1 MAIDSIS
8 LQCFIASSETKSF
21 TKAAQR
27 VGRTQSA
34 VSQQIAKLENILDKQ
49 LFKRGKV
56 LELTNDGEAFLDYA
70 KQILTL
76 HNQAID
82 HFKEPDLKGEVR
94 FGIPEDFASVFLYN
108 FLAEFTRDHPNI
120 SFHIECDLTLNL
132 YENFKKKK
140 LDMVLLKMPCPRGK
154 SGGVDFATHISSEKL
169 CWVGNEKLVK
179 KQKILPLVL
188 SPEPCVYRASA
199 IQALE
204 KKKIKWKIGFSS
216 HSYAGTIAAVRA
228 GIGVTILPQ
237 KMVPSD
243 LRIIKLDILP
253 KLESTDISLLKLTD
267 KNPAVN
273 SFENFVLK
281 HLQ

>member
-1 MAIDSIS
+1 MTIDSIS
-8 LQCFIASSETKSF
+8 LQCFISAAETASF
-21 TKAAQR
+21 TKAAQI

-56 LELTNDGEAFLDYA
+56 LELTNDGKDFLDYA

-94 FGIPEDFASVFLYN
+94 FGIPEDFASVFLYD
-108 FLAEFTRDHPNI
+108 FLAEFTRNHPNI

-140 LDMVLLKMPCPRGK
+140 LDMVLLKMPCPRGI
-154 SGGVDFATHISSEKL
+154 DFATHISSEKL
-169 CWVGNEKLVK
+169 CWVGNEKLAK

-199 IQALE
+199 VKALD
-204 KKKIKWKIGFSS
+204 KKKIKWKVGFSS
-216 HSYAGTIAAVRA
+216 HSYAGNIAAVRA
-228 GIGVTILPQ
+228 GIGITILPQ

-243 LRIIKLDILP
+243 LKIIKSDLLP
-253 KLESTDISLLKLTD
+253 KLDSTDISLLKITD

-273 SFENFVLK
+273 SFEEFVIK
-281 HLQ
+281 HLK